1 MPALKTE
8 CTELSVGFG
17 LLAVEPLGLSPAE
30 IEDLF
35 EQTLPLEK
43 YPEFEQEFRRRE
55 KYYRR
60 FYGIGLSVR
69 GSYSH
74 FVRGSLERLRW
85 EGPLQQA
92 RSVSAAKDLIVANT
106 PISVKDTSKVVA
118 NHSPFGLFVSLPK
131 GIRPPRRST
140 NWFLRLSPDSYQE
153 LYSLAT
159 RRSGDVWPEKIE
171 DFYKVPAPRRKDFA
185 RFVKQLSDVGDKEFQ
200 ESYLAL
206 CHNISQKSAEMFN
219 EGLAASTLKAVAEE
233 VIRTFFRIGEGEYI
247 LCGLDN
253 GQDFAVAIPDLTT
266 WWRDWT
272 LKSITAVPDLA
283 AGQSQ
288 VWFDVVVQEKR
299 GTRQSHS
306 LRFRA
311 EVRWAHGKFG
321 TPEAKLYKTFA
332 WTDVPFFKQIYDN
345 EVVEKQKII
354 GSGGFGTVYRGAL
367 KGTGKDVAIKEL
379 SPRELRVAGAESST
393 ARKRFEREV
402 TLQSQLAHPNILPV
416 IKSDLS
422 TETPWFASPLA
433 ICSLE
438 AILAELPND
447 FERIERIFWQVLD
460 AIEYAHSQ
468 GIIHRDLKPDN
479 ILLFPGDHIKVGDF
493 GLGKDRSIQD

>member
-1 MPALKTE
+1 
-8 CTELSVGFG
+8 
-17 LLAVEPLGLSPAE
+17 
-30 IEDLF
+30 
-35 EQTLPLEK
+35 
-43 YPEFEQEFRRRE
+43 
-55 KYYRR
+55 
-60 FYGIGLSVR
+60 
-69 GSYSH
+69 
-74 FVRGSLERLRW
+74 
-85 EGPLQQA
+85 
-92 RSVSAAKDLIVANT
+92 
-106 PISVKDTSKVVA
+106 
-118 NHSPFGLFVSLPK
+118 
-131 GIRPPRRST
+131 
-140 NWFLRLSPDSYQE
+140 
-153 LYSLAT
+153 
-159 RRSGDVWPEKIE
+159 
-171 DFYKVPAPRRKDFA
+171 
-185 RFVKQLSDVGDKEFQ
+185 
-200 ESYLAL
+200 
-206 CHNISQKSAEMFN
+206 MFN

-493 GLGKDRSIQD
+493 GLGKDRSIQDQGSRLTRSSNNSWGSLAYSAPEQFVDFRNADFRSDIYALGRTLAAMLLGEEPDSDFSVDNLERYRGFISRCIEYDPEERFQSMEEMIAAFEEVTDTNSTTVMSQGTLL